1 MFENIKNIISKHK
14 TPDELKSEL
23 EAEIIKLGDIGVKC
37 ALECKDTPR
46 ELAIDR
52 LDMIRLRGEEDHH
65 TFVSVLASRQ
75 IDRIIDA
82 TG

>member
-1 MFENIKNIISKHK
+1 MFENIKNLISKDK
-14 TPDELKSEL
+14 TPEQIRAEL
-23 EAEIIKLGDIGVKC
+23 EIEIIKLGDVGVKC
-37 ALECKDTPR
+37 ALEFKLIPR
-46 ELAIDR
+46 EMAIDK
-52 LDMIRLRGEEDHH
+52 LDMIRLKGEESHH

>member
-1 MFENIKNIISKHK
+1 MFENIRNLISKDK
-14 TPDELKSEL
+14 TPEQIKEQL
-23 EAEIIKLGDIGVKC
+23 EEEIIKLGDIGVKC
-37 ALECKDTPR
+37 ALEYKNTPR
-46 ELAIDR
+46 EMAIDR
-52 LDMIRLRGEEDHH
+52 LDMIRLKGEEEHQ